1 MKILHIVGGSEN
13 GGAFKGAYILHKA
26 LKNLGVDSKILNDQI
41 ISDKTL
47 INYDGENIINI
58 NRSIEKQIL
67 SKIFVNLEKLI
78 KFIVLPSK
86 RSTFTFGL
94 IGYDISKIKEVKN
107 ADIIHIH
114 WLKDGFINFKTIS
127 KINKPVVW
135 TMRDMWPFTG
145 GSHYTMEFEKYEKN
159 LLSKK
164 IQKIKKKFFK
174 KINFIAISEW
184 LKIKAENSYVLNN
197 VKIQK
202 IFNNV
207 DLNNFFEIPQEKAKS
222 ILKIKTKK
230 KIILFGSHDPQSLRK
245 GWSIFLETIKKIN
258 KDKYF
263 LLLFGKFWSADQ
275 IQQTGIEFKSLGYI
289 QDINKL
295 NTVYSCS
302 DLFLATSLQEA
313 FGKTWVEAIACNKPV
328 ICFKNTSISENI
340 KHKLNGFIVEN
351 RNSDELKDAIDWI
364 ADNFNLNF
372 KKDLRETI
380 QIFDKKNIAL
390 EYLNLYKKILNK

>member
-1 MKILHIVGGSEN
+1 MKILHVVGGNLES
-13 GGAFKGAYILHKA
+13 GAFKGAYTLHKA
-26 LKNLGVDSKILNDQI
+26 LKNLGVDSKILNDEI

-47 INYDGENIINI
+47 INYDDENIINI
-58 NRSIEKQIL
+58 NRSIEKKIL
-67 SKIFVNLEKLI
+67 SKIFVILEKLM

-94 IGYDISKIKEVKN
+94 IGHDISKLKEVKN

-114 WLKDGFINFKTIS
+114 WLKDGFISLKTIS

-159 LLSKK
+159 RLSKK

-174 KINFIAISEW
+174 KIYFVAMSEW
-184 LKIKAENSYVLNN
+184 LKTKAENSYVLNN
-197 VKIQK
+197 IKIEK

-207 DLNNFFEIPQEKAKS
+207 DLNDFNEIPKEKAKS
-222 ILKIKTKK
+222 ILKINTKK
-230 KIILFGSHDPQSLRK
+230 KIILLGSHNPQSLRK
-245 GWSIFLETIKKIN
+245 GWDIFLETLKILN

-263 LLLFGKFWSADQ
+263 LLIFGKFWSSNQ
-275 IQQTGIEFKSLGYI
+275 IKQLDIEFKSLGYI
-289 QDINKL
+289 QNINKL
-295 NTVYSCS
+295 NAAYSCS

-313 FGKTWVEAIACNKPV
+313 FGKTWVEALACNKPV
-328 ICFKNTSISENI
+328 ICFKNTAIAENI

-351 RNSDELKDAIDWI
+351 RNSEELKDAIDWI
-364 ADNFNLNF
+364 IDNLNSNNN
-372 KKDLRETI
+372 LRETV
-380 QIFDKKNIAL
+380 QIFDKKKIAM
-390 EYLNLYKKILNK
+390 EYLNLYKKILNN